1 MKSENE
7 DFIDLCELIGSISV
21 PFLFF
26 HAVVTI
32 STNLPV
38 DELIQL
44 LLIPFLM
51 YVVIKTGPLIGSFLA
66 LLVLLIEDN

>member
-1 MKSENE
+1 MKSESE
-7 DFIDLCELIGSISV
+7 DFIDLCELIGSICA

-38 DELIQL
+38 DALIQL
-44 LLIPFLM
+44 LLIPCLM
-51 YVVIKTGPLIGSFLA
+51 YLVIKSGPIIGSFLA